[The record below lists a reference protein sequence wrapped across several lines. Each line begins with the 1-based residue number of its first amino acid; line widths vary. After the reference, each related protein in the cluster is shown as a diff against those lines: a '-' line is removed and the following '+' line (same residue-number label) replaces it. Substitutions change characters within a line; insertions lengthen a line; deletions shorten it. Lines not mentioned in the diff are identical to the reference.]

1 MKDHAAQDANS
12 SLHPSSPA
20 PSTLHGAAAQPK
32 AAHKDYETLALA
44 YHEREARGKI
54 GTFLKKPLDTQ
65 DDLAMAY
72 SPGVAGPCRLIQ
84 TNQDLSFRY
93 TGRANLVAVISN
105 GTAVLGLGNI
115 GAYAAKPV
123 MEGKAM
129 LFKRFAGID
138 SFDLEI
144 AEEDP
149 EAFIKMVAALE
160 PTFGGINLEDIKA
173 PECFLIEERLRERMG
188 IPVFHDD
195 QHGTAIIA
203 SAGLLNA
210 LELVKKDITAI
221 RVVFSGGGAA
231 AIACAQMFMSLG
243 VLPENLLMCDSKGV
257 IHSERP
263 DLNSFKRR
271 FARDTPLRS
280 LEDALREADVFVGVS
295 AAGLMSSGMLRS
307 MARDPIVFA
316 LANPDPE
323 ITPQVACSVR
333 SDVIIATGRSD
344 YPNQVNN
351 VLGFPYIFRGAL
363 DVEARSINEEMKRA
377 AAMAIAALAKREV
390 PAAVQK
396 VYEKEGRLSFGP
408 RYIIPKPNDPRA
420 LVEVSAAVAQAAMV
434 SGVARRPLDIAQY
447 RQQLAQLLAY

>member
-1 MKDHAAQDANS
+1 MNGHDSQDSALSKHAGTPTAR
-12 SLHPSSPA
+12 
-20 PSTLHGAAAQPK
+20 AAAAP
-32 AAHKDYETLALA
+32 KDYESLALG

-54 GTFLKKPLDTQ
+54 GTYLKKPLETQ
-65 DDLAMAY
+65 DDLSMAY
-72 SPGVAGPCRLIQ
+72 SPGVAGPCRLIE
-84 TNQDLSFRY
+84 TNHDLSFRY
-93 TGRANLVAVISN
+93 TGRGNLVAVISN

-115 GAYAAKPV
+115 GAHAAKPV

-138 SFDLEI
+138 SFDLEV
-144 AEEDP
+144 AEENPD
-149 EAFIKMVAALE
+149 AFIKIVAALE

-173 PECFLIEERLRERMG
+173 PECFYIEEHLRQKMG

-203 SAGLLNA
+203 TAGLLNA
-210 LELVKKDITAI
+210 LELVDKNVAKI

-231 AIACAQMFMSLG
+231 AIACAQMFLSVG
-243 VLPENLLMCDSKGV
+243 VRSQNLLMCDSKGV
-257 IHSERP
+257 IHDGRE
-263 DLNSFKRR
+263 DLNAFKRR
-271 FARDTPLRS
+271 FSQNTPLRT
-280 LEDALREADVFVGVS
+280 LEDALKDADVFVGVS

-323 ITPQVACSVR
+323 ITPHVASGVR

-363 DVEARSINEEMKRA
+363 DVGARSINEEMKRA
-377 AAMAIAALAKREV
+377 AATAIAALAKREV
-390 PAAVQK
+390 PPEVQK
-396 VYEKEGRLSFGP
+396 VYEKEGKLAFGR

-420 LVEVSAAVAQAAMV
+420 LVEVSAAVAAAAIE
-434 SGVARRPLDIAQY
+434 SGVARQTLDIAAY
-447 RQQLAQLLAY
+447 RQQLGKLLPSKPRD